1 MQKIKLDL
9 DTLAVDSFDTAAPQA
24 ESRGTV
30 AAHINTI
37 EVLRDYLSIAFCA
50 AAV

>member
-1 MQKIKLDL
+1 MQKLKLDL
-9 DTLAVDSFDTAAPQA
+9 DTLAIDSFETAAPA
-24 ESRGTV
+24 GERRGTV
-30 AAHINTI
+30 AAHINTY